1 MRRVVLIVVL
11 ALLLAVMGGANKRP
25 GTYKQGET
33 DWWATGTGSTG
44 GAVVVDTFTIVFCY
58 NDTTDHY
65 YAEYD
70 SLVNGSA
77 AVRADSIV
85 DLSGLDSFAW
95 AFIDSVHATLS
106 AINSTPAS
114 SQNHQMARIGT
125 HSSNAHDLVTATAGS
140 ILLQYIPFEDFIPGR
155 ATVIDAEMCV
165 YPQNWYFAGEDTIV
179 STVVRRSSD
188 SVWHTSKHF
197 RESYQTGEY
206 LNYAHPSWS
215 YQILGRDDA
224 GTVIDYPEGASSNPW
239 VPALSER
246 INLYDWGNVFD
257 GTGHTDATQGTP
269 FSGAEG
275 PFRMPLK
282 NCVQEIVNGGEN
294 QGIATAA
301 FDYSTNTY
309 YDWPMWEMRDGFTFA
324 NKKPWVKVTYST
336 KKHRADWPD
345 NSRFVFLFS
354 TDDFRPINTT
364 WARKFAAYGWNYS
377 IFVAENQVSGTDP
390 DSLMYCR
397 DLGMEIGSHSRTHP
411 ATIGV
416 HGYTNSATYTGSL
429 TATGY
434 EECMPLADIDSLSTN
449 DDRVLF
455 EVDNCWL
462 YELFNSVRSG
472 SWENDNL
479 VGKSFAY
486 PVVTYPN
493 GPLMDA
499 LHDQRYKVW
508 RSTGSL
514 DYDLADGSKYFGAAP
529 SAAGGACDTASVGFS
544 PKFGRSFAKNMRAVT
559 QTSIITSI
567 VGDRADSNI
576 TEAEVKTNTRR
587 AIQGCM
593 ARGQGVFSLF
603 VHDRKGSLLPYGE
616 GLDTEELEWILE
628 VVDEMGGTAISHV
641 EYYDWITSRADP
653 VATPTGFGQS
663 NYYKWADS
671 DSVWWKP
678 WRVWYDE

>member
-95 AFIDSVHATLS
+95 AFIDSAHATTS
-106 AINSTPAS
+106 AIDRAPAS
-114 SQNHQMARIGT
+114 SQHHQMARLGT
-125 HSSNAHDLVTATAGS
+125 HYNNVTDLVSTSSGVV
-140 ILLQYIPFEDFIPGR
+140 LMQYFPFEDYIPKN
-155 ATVIDAEMCV
+155 ATVLDAEMCI
-165 YPQNWYFAGEDTIV
+165 YPQNLYFSGEDTVV
-179 STVVRRSSD
+179 STVMNNPSD
-188 SVWHTSKHF
+188 SVWRTSKHY
-197 RESYQTGEY
+197 RETYEIGEF

-224 GTVIDYPEGASSNPW
+224 GTVLHYPEGASSNPW

-246 INLYDWGNVFD
+246 LNLYDWGSVFD
-257 GTGHTDATQGTP
+257 GTGHTDATQATP

-282 NCVQEIVNGGEN
+282 NCVQEIANRGEH
-294 QGIATAA
+294 QGIATVI
-301 FDYSTNTY
+301 FDYASNTS
-309 YDWPMWEMRDGFTFA
+309 YDWPMWEMRDGYTFA

-364 WARKFAAYGWNYS
+364 WSRMFAEYGWNYT
-377 IFVAENQVSGTDP
+377 IFVAEVQISGNEP
-390 DSLMYCR
+390 DSLVYCR
-397 DLGMEIGSHSRTHP
+397 DLGMEVGSHSRTHP
-411 ATIGV
+411 YPGGV
-416 HGYTNSATYTGSL
+416 HTYTNAATYTGAL
-429 TATGY
+429 TATGF
-434 EECMPLADIDSLSTN
+434 EACMALIDTSSLSTN

-455 EVDNCWL
+455 EVDRCWL
-462 YELFNSVRSG
+462 YEMFDSVRDEDWQS
-472 SWENDNL
+472 DNL

-486 PVVTYPN
+486 PVTTYPD

-499 LHDQRYKVW
+499 LHNERYKVW
-508 RSTGSL
+508 RSTGME
-514 DYDLADGSKYFGAAP
+514 DHDLADGGKHYGAAP
-529 SAAGGACDTASVGFS
+529 QTAGGACDTASIGFD
-544 PKFGRSFAKNMRAVT
+544 PKFDRDFPQNMRAVT
-559 QTSIITSI
+559 FTHSIQSL
-567 VGDRADSNI
+567 VGDRADSSV
-576 TEAEVKTNTRR
+576 TEAEVKANVRR
-587 AIQGCM
+587 AVQDCM
-593 ARGQGVFSLF
+593 SRGQGVFSTF
-603 VHDRKGSLLPYGE
+603 VHDRKGSLLGYSE

-653 VATPTGFGQS
+653 VATPAGFGQS
-663 NYYKWADS
+663 NYYRWADS